1 MRQKRKSIWI
11 SLFLIAVLLL
21 STSCGG
27 AGAASA
33 GTGSGGTETAEA
45 TGSGNG
51 KSDKAEGEDS
61 EEASAEEVRR
71 YEAPK
76 FETSKFRKK
85 KAEGYEGAWID
96 TSSVSKGYVAVSAES
111 DTRLKFQVL
120 KEDITYNYDVASDGT
135 PSIFPLQSG
144 NGTYTFRIMENI
156 VDTKYAEVFSTT
168 CKVKL
173 KNKFQPCI
181 RPSDYVNYSKNS
193 ECVKIA
199 AELAAEQEDA
209 LGVVSA
215 IYEYVC
221 KSVKYDKKK
230 AETVKSGYLPTPDET
245 LSTGKGICFD
255 YASLT
260 ASMLRSQGIPTKV
273 IFGYVAPHD
282 LYHAWNMFYT
292 KETGWVVVSFEVKE
306 DSWNRIDLTFA
317 ANGADDDFI
326 GDGSNYSDLYSY

>member
-173 KNKFQPCI
+173 KNKFQPFI

-199 AELAAEQEDA
+199 A
-209 LGVVSA
+209 
-215 IYEYVC
+215 
-221 KSVKYDKKK
+221 
-230 AETVKSGYLPTPDET
+230 
-245 LSTGKGICFD
+245 
-255 YASLT
+255 
-260 ASMLRSQGIPTKV
+260 
-273 IFGYVAPHD
+273 
-282 LYHAWNMFYT
+282 
-292 KETGWVVVSFEVKE
+292 
-306 DSWNRIDLTFA
+306 
-317 ANGADDDFI
+317 
-326 GDGSNYSDLYSY
+326 